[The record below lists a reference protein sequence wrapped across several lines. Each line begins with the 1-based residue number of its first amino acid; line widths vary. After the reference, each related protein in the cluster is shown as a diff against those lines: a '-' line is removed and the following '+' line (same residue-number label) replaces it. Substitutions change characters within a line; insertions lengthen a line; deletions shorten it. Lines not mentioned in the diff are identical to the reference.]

1 MKSRNTRLT
10 KSKDLLWQTRDH
22 LKCFIISLYA
32 TISVS
37 WSKTFEHFIYIM
49 GENSGSYIIAMMP
62 LDTCSIFCLIQ
73 NTILDYVQAI
83 DGDSDNPRQIIYQF
97 TNSKFCQLIHQQE
110 SLFLAVS
117 LWTKFYFLNSPFF
130 LFLFLQCMLYIGYLI
145 INVFQ
150 NQSRHM
156 LDQIWMPCKKSW
168 QNVLLKY
175 VLNKKTPQCSCI
187 HNYVRYINTFI
198 EFILFLHTN
207 N

>member
-1 MKSRNTRLT
+1 MCLDQK
-10 KSKDLLWQTRDH
+10 LLN
-22 LKCFIISLYA
+22 IS
-32 TISVS
+32 
-37 WSKTFEHFIYIM
+37 YIM

-130 LFLFLQCMLYIGYLI
+130 SIFIFTMYALYWVSHNKCIPESKQTYAWPNLNAMQKELTKCFAKICTKQENTTMFLY
-145 INVFQ
+145 
-150 NQSRHM
+150 S
-156 LDQIWMPCKKSW
+156 
-168 QNVLLKY
+168 
-175 VLNKKTPQCSCI
+175 
-187 HNYVRYINTFI
+187 
-198 EFILFLHTN
+198 
-207 N
+207 

>member
-1 MKSRNTRLT
+1 
-10 KSKDLLWQTRDH
+10 
-22 LKCFIISLYA
+22 
-32 TISVS
+32 
-37 WSKTFEHFIYIM
+37 M

-83 DGDSDNPRQIIYQF
+83 DGDSDNPRQIVYEF
-97 TNSKFCQLIHQQE
+97 TQSKFCQLIHQQE

-130 LFLFLQCMLYIGYLI
+130 SIFIFTMYALYWVSH
-145 INVFQ
+145 NVFQ

-168 QNVLLKY
+168 QNVLLN